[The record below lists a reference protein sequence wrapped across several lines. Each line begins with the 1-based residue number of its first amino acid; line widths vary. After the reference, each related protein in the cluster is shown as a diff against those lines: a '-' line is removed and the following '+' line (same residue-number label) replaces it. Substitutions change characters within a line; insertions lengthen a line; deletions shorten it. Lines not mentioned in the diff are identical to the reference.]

1 MIWSQRGYWVPLSKH
16 YGGKGRKVYLAMKKT
31 YGDKEKAEQVF
42 YATENKMK
50 KNRKKKMNLAQKGY

>member
-1 MIWSQRGYWVPLSKH
+1 MPLSKH